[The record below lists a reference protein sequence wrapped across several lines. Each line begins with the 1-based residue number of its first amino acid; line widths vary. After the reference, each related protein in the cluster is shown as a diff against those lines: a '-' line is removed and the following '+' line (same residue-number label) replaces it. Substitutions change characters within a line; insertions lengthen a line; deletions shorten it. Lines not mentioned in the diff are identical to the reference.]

1 MKPQTLL
8 RLSTSFLHSIADV
21 EIEGAQHIPKSGPAI
36 IAVNHLGLLDILLG
50 FVAVN
55 RPDATGWVADK
66 HLKNPIYKNI
76 VESADGIWLNREN
89 PDLSSMRIALN
100 YLKQGRL
107 FAVAPEGTR
116 SPTGKMQL
124 GKEGVAYLAINSGVP
139 IIPGGMTGTENY
151 GSTLIRLRKPKLR
164 IRFGE
169 AFTLPKVERSQR
181 QQQLEQGISEIMC
194 RIAALLPEKY
204 HGVYA
209 NHPRLLEL
217 MAHKPAPHT

>member
-1 MKPQTLL
+1 MKPETLL

-21 EIEGAQHIPKSGPAI
+21 EIKGAHHIPNTGPAI
-36 IAVNHLGLLDILLG
+36 VAVNHLGLLDILLG

-76 VESADGIWLNREN
+76 VESADGIWMNREN
-89 PDLSSMRIALN
+89 
-100 YLKQGRL
+100 LKRGRL

-116 SPTGKMQL
+116 SPTGKMQQ

-151 GSTLIRLRKPKLR
+151 GRTLICLRKPKLS
-164 IRFGE
+164 IRFGQ
-169 AFTLPKVERSQR
+169 AFTLPKPDRKRR
-181 QQQLEQGISEIMC
+181 QQQLEEGITEIMC
-194 RIAALLPEKY
+194 RIAALIPEKY
-204 HGVYA
+204 HGVYT
-209 NHPRLLEL
+209 NHPRIGDLL
-217 MAHKPAPHT
+217 AK

>member
-1 MKPQTLL
+1 MKPETLL

-21 EIEGAQHIPKSGPAI
+21 EIKGAHHIPKTGPAI
-36 IAVNHLGLLDILLG
+36 VAVNHLGLLDILLG

-76 VESADGIWLNREN
+76 VESADGIWMNREN
-89 PDLSSMRIALN
+89 PDLSSMREALN
-100 YLKQGRL
+100 YLKRGRL

-116 SPTGKMQL
+116 SPTGKMQQ

-151 GSTLIRLRKPKLR
+151 GRTLIRLRKPKLS
-164 IRFGE
+164 IRFGQ
-169 AFTLPKVERSQR
+169 AFTLPKPDRKRR
-181 QQQLEQGISEIMC
+181 QQQLEEGITEIMC
-194 RIAALLPEKY
+194 RIAALIPEKY
-204 HGVYA
+204 HGVYT
-209 NHPRLLEL
+209 NHPRIGELL
-217 MAHKPAPHT
+217 AK

>member
-1 MKPQTLL
+1 MKPETLL
-8 RLSTSFLHSIADV
+8 RLSTSFMHSIADV
-21 EIEGAQHIPKSGPAI
+21 EIEGADHIPKTGPAI

-55 RPDATGWVADK
+55 RPDTTGWVADK
-66 HLKNPIYKNI
+66 HLKNPIYRNI
-76 VESADGIWLNREN
+76 VESADGIWLDREN
-89 PDLSSMRIALN
+89 PDLSSMRQALN

-116 SPTGKMQL
+116 SPTGKMQQ

-139 IIPGGMTGTENY
+139 IIPGGMTGTENV
-151 GSTLIRLRKPKLR
+151 GRSLIRLRKPKLR

-169 AFTLPKVERSQR
+169 AFTLPKADRNQR
-181 QQQLEQGISEIMC
+181 QQQLEQGITEIMC
-194 RIAALLPEKY
+194 RIAALIPANY

-209 NHPRLLEL
+209 NHPRINELL
-217 MAHKPAPHT
+217 AK